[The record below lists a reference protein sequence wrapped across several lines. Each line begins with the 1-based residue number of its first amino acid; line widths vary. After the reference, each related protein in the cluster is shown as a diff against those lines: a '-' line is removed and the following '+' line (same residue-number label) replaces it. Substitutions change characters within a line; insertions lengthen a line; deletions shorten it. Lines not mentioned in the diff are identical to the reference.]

1 MIRCC
6 TGVYRPLGGR
16 EIDQVVDPL
25 TPDVLPGEPEEFRL
39 RLLRTAHTAGCST
52 STPAPTGTSVRVASD
67 GSGLVSRVL
76 PEHGTKLLEPG
87 VGGLSWRPC
96 CSPGLSSPEPDARC
110 SFQLDVAHPLRHS
123 IRAGPCPK
131 GEIADLPRVHAHG
144 AQRIPHLEQGLGGD
158 NAQEQTSHADNY
170 SRHG

>member
-110 SFQLDVAHPLRHS
+110 SFQLDV
-123 IRAGPCPK
+123 
-131 GEIADLPRVHAHG
+131 
-144 AQRIPHLEQGLGGD
+144 
-158 NAQEQTSHADNY
+158 
-170 SRHG
+170 